1 MSAPKYPIT
10 ATYYPELAGIINN
23 DPTAIER
30 LELDCIMCKDRMSNP
45 EDRTCGAF
53 IFPCGHMFCP
63 FCVKEYREHNLSNGI
78 PQKCPV
84 CHFDLS
90 RKICGC
96 PIDDDTLFKPTQQ
109 QDENLLA
116 KLQEE
121 ISSLKGCCDSCHVA
135 TLIHGL
141 RQVALYLHD
150 PAQMIKDGHILRIT
164 IKKCDTEMRIE
175 SEKNEVVKQLPVS
188 SDLLELFE
196 IAGDSL
202 DTAYNGPR
210 LPEDE
215 SSLFNFELA
224 LCKQCP
230 ENQGDHCR
238 FRRGEMELVKK
249 KLQAPGCD
257 RLVLAR
263 EAAVMLAKSFT
274 SDEAYKEY
282 MSETRKLQREEFAFL
297 EALELNENNQDD
309 QNDQDRQSHQDH
321 EISRLYAL
329 AAIPVAAG
337 LLAGGYQFGTFLARH
352 T

>member
-10 ATYYPELAGIINN
+10 ATYYPELASIINN
-23 DPTAIER
+23 DSTAIER

-63 FCVKEYREHNLSNGI
+63 SCVKEHRKHNLSNGI
-78 PQKCPV
+78 PHKCPV
-84 CHFDLS
+84 CHFDLR

-141 RQVALYLHD
+141 RQVALYLHG

-230 ENQGDHCR
+230 R
-238 FRRGEMELVKK
+238 
-249 KLQAPGCD
+249 
-257 RLVLAR
+257 
-263 EAAVMLAKSFT
+263 
-274 SDEAYKEY
+274 
-282 MSETRKLQREEFAFL
+282 TRVTTVGLEE
-297 EALELNENNQDD
+297 E
-309 QNDQDRQSHQDH
+309 RWS
-321 EISRLYAL
+321 
-329 AAIPVAAG
+329 
-337 LLAGGYQFGTFLARH
+337 
-352 T
+352 

>member
-78 PQKCPV
+78 PHKCPV

-135 TLIHGL
+135 TLIH
-141 RQVALYLHD
+141 
-150 PAQMIKDGHILRIT
+150 
-164 IKKCDTEMRIE
+164 
-175 SEKNEVVKQLPVS
+175 VVKQLPVS

-230 ENQGDHCR
+230 EKQGDHCR

-337 LLAGGYQFGTFLARH
+337 LLAGGYQFGTFLAGH